1 MKNEKNPKSKKTA
14 SFQLKLNFFNR
25 QSETSFEIKYKK
37 TNFYIKPSFEKEE
50 LCFSCKK
57 SYFYSIHT
65 SMLKLNKCMIC
76 IKADTFDRKRRFL
89 FGYFVEKQKCQ
100 VCSSV
105 KSDFFY
111 FIHSL
116 CFKLTIPNSEFH
128 TVTNYIC
135 QDCSWVFNNNFH
147 CIICKSLLS
156 YTQVHN
162 VCITCQDEVFHC
174 GKCKECDIS
183 YCLSCVGFKFSNKAC
198 FYHDKD
204 NSEIKKVTSNH
215 SISKINTQNKDLNQ
229 MLISYFSLN
238 NKKQVE
244 KEKEVEVLS
253 ICSLCFHNNN
263 IEYKCKSCDFSICN
277 ICYDIQNNQI
287 LSYKILLS
295 HNSILIQNLNI
306 TSLPYGILINE
317 SIEEVFSF
325 KKVLISKFHI
335 KPIFFKNTFFKSAN
349 NSSIGSIT
357 SKETVLKLT
366 KLNIYGF
373 YDKISNFINL
383 VLNTNS
389 KFNIKSIKIQ
399 NDITISTM
407 IIHDNLLIL
416 GSKCGKMSI
425 IELNFLLDVHYSDSN
440 ILFFKFYKDH
450 KVLNKQIS
458 YISSISKNEILI
470 SSYDSSF
477 ALIIMKV
484 NGEDNENTY
493 FSYLK
498 NIEKTIVLQSRGS
511 IIGYDENNNILCL
524 LYISYIKSIQLV
536 NTFNYNSKLHNID
549 YKINDICRID
559 DTTFFVL
566 TNSMLFVH
574 IFNKEKTYISVQVK
588 MNYLK
593 IEFLYGKYFILISE
607 NPDKDKMEVIDYD
620 QLEID

>member
-1 MKNEKNPKSKKTA
+1 MKNEKNRKSKNDA
-14 SFQLKLNFFNR
+14 SFQLKLNLFNR
-25 QSETSFEIKYKK
+25 QSESSFEIKYNK
-37 TNFYIKPSFEKEE
+37 TIFYIKPSFDKEE
-50 LCFSCKK
+50 ICFSCKK
-57 SYFYSIHT
+57 SYFYSIQT

-76 IKADTFDRKRRFL
+76 IKGDTFDRKRRFL
-89 FGYFVEKQKCQ
+89 FGFFVEKQKCQ

-111 FIHSL
+111 FIHSV
-116 CFKLTIPNSEFH
+116 CFKLTLPNSEFH

-135 QDCSWVFNNNFH
+135 QDCSWVFNKNFH
-147 CIICKSLLS
+147 CIECKNLLS
-156 YTQVHN
+156 YTQEHN
-162 VCITCQDEVFHC
+162 VCLTCQDEVFHC
-174 GKCKECDIS
+174 GKCKDCDIS
-183 YCLSCVGFKFSNKAC
+183 FCLSCVGFKFSNKAC
-198 FYHDKD
+198 FYHEKD
-204 NSEIKKVTSNH
+204 NSDCKIVSSNQ
-215 SISKINTQNKDLNQ
+215 SISKINNKNKDLNQ

-238 NKKQVE
+238 NTKQVE

-253 ICSLCFHNNN
+253 ICSLCFHSNN
-263 IEYKCKSCDFSICN
+263 IKYKCKSCDYSICN
-277 ICYDIQNNQI
+277 ICYDIKNNQI
-287 LSYKILLS
+287 LSFKILLS
-295 HNSILIQNLNI
+295 QNSILIQNMNI

-317 SIEEVFSF
+317 SIEEIFSF

-335 KPIFFKNTFFKSAN
+335 KPICFYNTFLKSAN
-349 NSSIGSIT
+349 NFSICSIT
-357 SKETVLKLT
+357 SKETIFKLT

-373 YDKISNFINL
+373 YDKISNYINL
-383 VLNTNS
+383 ILNSNS

-399 NDITISTM
+399 NDITISSM

-425 IELNFLLDVHYSDSN
+425 TEFNFLLDDLYFDLN
-440 ILFFKFYKDH
+440 IVFFKFYKDS

-458 YISSISKNEILI
+458 YISLLGKNEILI

-477 ALIIMKV
+477 ALIIMKL
-484 NGEDNENTY
+484 NGDDKENIY

-498 NIEKTIVLQSRGS
+498 NIEKTIVLQSKGS

-524 LYISYIKSIQLV
+524 LYISYMNSIHLV

-574 IFNKEKTYISVQVK
+574 IFNKEKTYISIQVK

-593 IEFLYGKYFILISE
+593 IECLYGKYFILSSE
-607 NPDKDKMEVIDYD
+607 NPDKDKMEIINYD